1 MILKPSPTL
10 DQDMGAIWDG
20 PNRCYQ
26 LEHKCL
32 VDLIP
37 FSSMAIK
44 GSVAVPSKIMLT
56 VVTCPV
62 FWELGRNQELCTLFT
77 NLQLSLNLFSWL
89 CLSFPTEKKH
99 PQNRMRKILCK
110 THWNFFYLNYNHVIL
125 NHMARVG
132 WCADFSMFLTFSHPK
147 RVWKDKSVI
156 SFQKGFP
163 ENIVFWRI
171 KRKHTGFGLLSSWKT
186 LSTSQSLQVKLGV
199 FAHYFTCRPDLS
211 SWVCPQNIILINK
224 SH

>member
-1 MILKPSPTL
+1 
-10 DQDMGAIWDG
+10 MGAIWDG

-56 VVTCPV
+56 VVTCPI

-89 CLSFPTEKKH
+89 CLSFPTGKKKKNH

-147 RVWKDKSVI
+147 RVWKD
-156 SFQKGFP
+156 FP
-163 ENIVFWRI
+163 EGIS
-171 KRKHTGFGLLSSWKT
+171 RKHCFLKNQKKTHWLGTAFLL
-186 LSTSQSLQVKLGV
+186 
-199 FAHYFTCRPDLS
+199 
-211 SWVCPQNIILINK
+211 
-224 SH
+224 